1 MNLKTL
7 QDYVD
12 RREKEKNGK
21 LKEFRLFVFAPWY
34 LLMEYL
40 TIRNFWKFI
49 TDEIGDNE
57 ELVTMLDKNEF
68 GIGKWK
74 IYKKDVIIPD
84 SDLDVYD
91 LKSLQN
97 MYKHEY
103 SESFI
108 QLLKK
113 SSFDIE
119 NYVSLD
125 VDSYL
130 DKIDDET
137 YKMIEIT
144 LRYYRYPAYIKAQ
157 RYFKCWLICLASVL
171 ALLSCILIFVK
182 I

>member
-7 QDYVD
+7 QIYVD
-12 RREKEKNGK
+12 RREREKNGK
-21 LKEFRLFVFAPWY
+21 WKEIRLFILAPWY

-57 ELVTMLDKNEF
+57 ELVSMLDKNEF

-91 LKSLQN
+91 LKKLEN

-103 SESFI
+103 SESFV

-125 VDSYL
+125 VNAYL
-130 DKIDDET
+130 DKINDVT
-137 YKMIEIT
+137 YKLIEVT
-144 LRYYRYPAYIKAQ
+144 LHYYRYPAYVKAI
-157 RYFKCWLICLASVL
+157 RYFKHWIICLTSVI

-182 I
+182 F